1 MKVNGKMKIAMVV
14 AAMFF
19 ISHGYTTRY
28 GYSFSLARKW
38 RKRIPTL
45 DDEIQTGG
53 ILAHSALGCLSRR
66 CPRCCPRNL
75 HSGVSL
81 IWAVQ
86 GEGFSG
92 ATSREKL
99 VGSLDLQDSNQ

>member
-1 MKVNGKMKIAMVV
+1 MKVNGKIKIAMVV
-14 AAMFF
+14 VAMFF

-53 ILAHSALGCLSRR
+53 ILAHPSLDSLSR
-66 CPRCCPRNL
+66 
-75 HSGVSL
+75 
-81 IWAVQ
+81 
-86 GEGFSG
+86 
-92 ATSREKL
+92 
-99 VGSLDLQDSNQ
+99 

>member
-1 MKVNGKMKIAMVV
+1 MKVNGKIKIAMVV

-66 CPRCCPRNL
+66 CPRNL
-75 HSGVSL
+75 HSGISF
-81 IWAVQ
+81 IWSVQ